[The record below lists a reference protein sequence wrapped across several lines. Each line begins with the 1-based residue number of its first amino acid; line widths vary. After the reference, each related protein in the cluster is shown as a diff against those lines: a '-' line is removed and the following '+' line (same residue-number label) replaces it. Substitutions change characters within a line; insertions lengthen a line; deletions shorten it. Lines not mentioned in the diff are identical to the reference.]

1 MISGPDG
8 RIRWGWRLLL
18 FVSLLFA
25 IVAVFGRMT
34 IWLAGRPTD
43 VPGTVVRGLLTGL
56 PAALAASWVMMSA
69 VESRSLAALGLVPAE
84 FIADSARGLVA
95 GGLLVAGA
103 LGILAIT
110 GALSWEFVPVVPA
123 VWLGSISR
131 TALILGLAAFLEEI
145 LFRGYALQLVVEAL
159 GPVVG
164 IGLSA
169 ITFGAAHAA
178 NPGVGSLALLNTV
191 LAGILLGIM
200 YWRTFSI
207 WLVTG
212 VHLGWNGVMSLA
224 ADLPVSGLVLGS
236 PAIRATVTGPEIWT
250 GGSYGPEGGLALTL
264 VTFAGIA
271 WAVRTPRLRRAP
283 SVLALHPLSGMRL
296 T

>member
-18 FVSLLFA
+18 FVSLVFA
-25 IVAVFGRMT
+25 VAAVFGRLT
-34 IWLAGRPTD
+34 IWLAGPPPD
-43 VPGTVVRGLLTGL
+43 VPGTLVRGLLIGL
-56 PAALAASWVMMSA
+56 PAALVASWVMMSV
-69 VESRSLAALGLVPAE
+69 VESRSLAALGLVPAD
-84 FIADSARGLVA
+84 FIVDSARGLATGV
-95 GGLLVAGA
+95 LLVAGA
-103 LGILAIT
+103 LSILAVT
-110 GALSWEFVPVVPA
+110 GALRWEFVPVAPA
-123 VWLGSISR
+123 VLVGSISR

-145 LFRGYALQLVVEAL
+145 LFRGYALQLSGEAL

-178 NPGVGSLALLNTV
+178 NPGAGSLALLNTV

-212 VHLGWNGVMSLA
+212 VHLGWNGAMSLA

-236 PAIRATVTGPEIWT
+236 PAIRANVTGPEIWT

-283 SVLALHPLSGMRL
+283 SVLALHPLPGMRL

>member
-1 MISGPDG
+1 VISGPDG
-8 RIRWGWRLLL
+8 RIRWGLRLLL
-18 FVSLLFA
+18 FVSLVLAFA
-25 IVAVFGRMT
+25 AVSGRLT
-34 IWLAGRPTD
+34 IWLVGGPPD
-43 VPGTVVRGLLTGL
+43 VSSTVVRGLLIGL

-69 VESRSLAALGLVPAE
+69 VESRSLAALGLVPAD
-84 FIADSARGLVA
+84 FIVDSARGLA
-95 GGLLVAGA
+95 MGGLLVAGA
-103 LGILAIT
+103 LGVLAIT
-110 GALSWEFVPVVPA
+110 GALRWEFVPVGPA
-123 VWLGSISR
+123 VLVVSISK
-131 TALILGLAAFLEEI
+131 TALILGLAAFLEEV
-145 LFRGYALQLVVEAL
+145 LFRGYALQLMGEAL

-164 IGLSA
+164 IGLNA
-169 ITFGAAHAA
+169 IAFGAAHAA
-178 NPGVGSLALLNTV
+178 NPGVGRLALLNTA

-236 PAIRATVTGPEIWT
+236 PAVRATVTGPEIWT

-271 WAVRTPRLRRAP
+271 WAIRTPRLWRAP
-283 SVLALHPLSGMRL
+283 SVLALHPLPEMRL

>member
-25 IVAVFGRMT
+25 IVAVFGRT
-34 IWLAGRPTD
+34 AIWLAGRPTD
-43 VPGTVVRGLLTGL
+43 VPGSVVRGLLTGL

-84 FIADSARGLVA
+84 FIVDSARGLVA

-110 GALSWEFVPVVPA
+110 GALSWEFVPVAPA
-123 VWLGSISR
+123 VWLGTISR
-131 TALILGLAAFLEEI
+131 AALILGLSAFLEEI
-145 LFRGYALQLVVEAL
+145 LFRGYALQLVGEAL

-169 ITFGAAHAA
+169 VTFGAAHAA

-200 YWRTFSI
+200 YWRTYSI

-236 PAIRATVTGPEIWT
+236 PVIRATVTGPGIWT

-283 SVLALHPLSGMRL
+283 SVLALHPLPGMRL

>member
-1 MISGPDG
+1 
-8 RIRWGWRLLL
+8 LLL

-25 IVAVFGRMT
+25 FIAVFGRMT

-43 VPGTVVRGLLTGL
+43 AHGVVLRGLFVGL

-84 FIADSARGLVA
+84 FIADSACGLVA

-145 LFRGYALQLVVEAL
+145 LFRGYALQLVGEAL

-236 PAIRATVTGPEIWT
+236 PAIRATVAGPEIWT

-283 SVLALHPLSGMRL
+283 SVLALHPLPGMRM